1 MKVRRTVS
9 QSNLPIPPLVGQAI
23 YWKGFG
29 IYIPRGLTVSDIMCV
44 MDIIPDDG
52 IHGIVKRDLNFLLV
66 FMVITIRVAIL
77 PWLP

>member
-1 MKVRRTVS
+1 MV
-9 QSNLPIPPLVGQAI
+9 
-23 YWKGFG
+23 
-29 IYIPRGLTVSDIMCV
+29 PRGLTVSDIMCV

-52 IHGIVKRDLNFLLV
+52 IHGIVKRDLNFLLF